1 MAKRIGRI
9 EQFLENVVH
18 GVPDPDNRWA
28 PEEGSEVEDICEFL
42 LGFQDGDYV
51 KNGVD
56 MKHIKQEG
64 GGEGGG
70 EHGEH
75 CETVVQAGGKYY
87 KITYSYYSYG
97 GYNYEGADVYEVV
110 PVERLVTFYE

>member
-1 MAKRIGRI
+1 MAKRIGSV
-9 EQFLENVVH
+9 EQFLEDVVH
-18 GVPDPDNRWA
+18 GVPNPDNRWA

-70 EHGEH
+70 EH
-75 CETVVQAGGKYY
+75 CETVVKIGTTYY
-87 KITYSYYSYG
+87 KIVYSYYSYNG
-97 GYNYEGADVYEVV
+97 FNCEGADVYEVV
-110 PVERLVTFYE
+110 PVERLITFYE

>member
-1 MAKRIGRI
+1 MAKRIGSI
-9 EQFLENVVH
+9 EQFLEDVVC
-18 GVPDPDNRWA
+18 GVQRKSWM

-42 LGFQDGDYV
+42 LGFQDGDY
-51 KNGVD
+51 
-56 MKHIKQEG
+56 MKGDIAVEFIEQDG

-70 EHGEH
+70 EH
-75 CETVVQAGGKYY
+75 CETVVKIGATYY
-87 KITYSYYSYG
+87 KIVYSYYSYD

>member
-1 MAKRIGRI
+1 MAKRIGSI
-9 EQFLENVVH
+9 EQFLEDVVC
-18 GVPDPDNRWA
+18 GVQREDWM

-56 MKHIKQEG
+56 MKHIEQDG
-64 GGEGGG
+64 GGEGG
-70 EHGEH
+70 GEH
-75 CETVVQAGGKYY
+75 CETVVQAGDTYY
-87 KITYSYYSYG
+87 KIVYSYYSYN
-97 GYNYEGADVYEVV
+97 GYNYEDADVYEVV

>member
-1 MAKRIGRI
+1 MAKRIGGI

-42 LGFQDGDYV
+42 LGFQDGDYMSGDIPV
-51 KNGVD
+51 EFIEQD
-56 MKHIKQEG
+56 G

-70 EHGEH
+70 EH
-75 CETVVQAGGKYY
+75 CETVVKIGTTYY
-87 KITYSYYSYG
+87 KIVYSYYSYD
-97 GYNYEGADVYEVV
+97 GYNYDGADVYEVV

>member
-1 MAKRIGRI
+1 MAKRIGSI
-9 EQFLENVVH
+9 EQFLEDVVC
-18 GVPDPDNRWA
+18 GVQRKSWM

-42 LGFQDGDYV
+42 LGFQDGDY
-51 KNGVD
+51 
-56 MKHIKQEG
+56 MKGDIPVEFIEQDG

-70 EHGEH
+70 EH
-75 CETVVQAGGKYY
+75 CETVVKIGATYY
-87 KITYSYYSYG
+87 KIVYSYYSYD